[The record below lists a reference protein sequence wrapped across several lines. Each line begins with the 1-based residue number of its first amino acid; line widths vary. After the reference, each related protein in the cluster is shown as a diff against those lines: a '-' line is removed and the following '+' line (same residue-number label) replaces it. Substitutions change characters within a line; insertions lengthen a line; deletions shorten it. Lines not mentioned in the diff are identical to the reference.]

1 MLPFVKTSEL
11 RGPDENVGDVPPA
24 PTLTSVTVTFD
35 GDRPE
40 LVSPHPAT
48 IRAAASNEVKVMGLV
63 VTFIS

>member
-1 MLPFVKTSEL
+1 
-11 RGPDENVGDVPPA
+11 VGDVPPA